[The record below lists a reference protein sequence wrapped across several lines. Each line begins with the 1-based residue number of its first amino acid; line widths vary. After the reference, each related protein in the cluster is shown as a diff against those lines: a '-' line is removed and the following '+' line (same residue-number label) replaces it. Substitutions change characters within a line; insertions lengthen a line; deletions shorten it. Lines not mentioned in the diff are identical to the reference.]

1 MLDIPGHCP
10 FSSFLYCVFPYS
22 DIFSSSYRSMW
33 TDTPEMKAKKER
45 GEVVEEPEVDEKE
58 ELEHLLVH
66 QR

>member
-1 MLDIPGHCP
+1 
-10 FSSFLYCVFPYS
+10 
-22 DIFSSSYRSMW
+22 
-33 TDTPEMKAKKER
+33 MKAKKER